1 MRIFLY
7 LVCLTSINS
16 SDFTFKQSDL
26 SLKSVYCIVDKL
38 NPIERKALAKRTALD
53 LLELKKKRLNEKIE
67 EEVLLGLLN
76 NWQKESVIGI
86 ECLIREGYDYKK
98 DELNIII
105 NFNKKHSCLDN
116 FLDQIFYIIDFQ
128 ISAGGTPKLQIE
140 AQARPSLEP
149 SELKQLACMYK
160 NYINKN
166 YKLPFEF
173 KNSYLGL
180 LENKKLNILIPYFF
194 NKEIRFYYEA
204 YCLNAIISLYTNKSI
219 DSNIR
224 LLFNGITF
232 LKFIR
237 TDNGKIFFVD
247 YNFLH
252 LNL

>member
-1 MRIFLY
+1 MKILFY
-7 LVCLTSINS
+7 LICLISINS

-26 SLKSVYCIVDKL
+26 SLKSIYSTVNELK
-38 NPIERKALAKRTALD
+38 PTERKALAKRTALE
-53 LLELKKKRLNEKIE
+53 LLELKKKRLNGNTKEK
-67 EEVLLGLLN
+67 VLLDLLN
-76 NWQKESVIGI
+76 NWMKESVIGI
-86 ECLIREGYDYKK
+86 ECLIREGYDYNK

-105 NFNKKHSCLDN
+105 NFNKNHSSLDN
-116 FLDQIFYIIDFQ
+116 FLNQIFYIIDFQ

-140 AQARPSLEP
+140 EARPSLEP
-149 SELKQLACMYK
+149 GELKQLACMYK

-173 KNSYLGL
+173 KCSYLGL
-180 LENKKLNILIPYFF
+180 FENNKLNILVPCFF

-224 LLFNGITF
+224 LLFDGITF

-237 TDNGKIFFVD
+237 ADNGKIFFVD